1 MLKEFKEFITGGNV
15 IEFAI
20 AVIMAG
26 AIGQVVNGFVNDI
39 VMPFVGYFT
48 GGTDFSNMFIAMDE
62 KEYAT
67 LAAAKEAGGAVIAYG
82 NWINSIINLL
92 IVGLVMFIIVKSY
105 NKMKKKEE
113 AAAPAGPTLDQEL
126 LTEIRDALKK

>member
-15 IEFAI
+15 VEFAV

-26 AIGQVVNGFVNDI
+26 AIGAVVNGFVNSI

-48 GGTDFSNMFIAMDE
+48 GGKDFANYFLAMDG
-62 KEYAT
+62 KSYDT
-67 LAAAKEAGGAVIAYG
+67 LAAAREAGGAVIAYG
-82 NWINSIINLL
+82 EWINTIINLL
-92 IVGLVMFIIVKSY
+92 IVGIVMFLIVKSY
-105 NKMKKKEE
+105 NKTRKKAED
-113 AAAPAGPTLDQEL
+113 APAGPSEIDL

>member
-26 AIGQVVNGFVNDI
+26 AIGTVVNGFVNDI

-48 GGTDFSNMFIAMDE
+48 GGSDFSNMFIAMDGE
-62 KEYAT
+62 EYAT
-67 LAAAKEAGGAVIAYG
+67 LKAAQEAGGAVIAWG
-82 NWINSIINLL
+82 NWINSIVNLL
-92 IVGLVMFIIVKSY
+92 IIGFIMFLIVKAY

-113 AAAPAGPTLDQEL
+113 EAAPAGPTQEEL
-126 LTEIRDALKK
+126 LNEIRDLLKK